1 MDMQGQEAAGATR
14 GELSAE
20 LTAARDAVTACVSAS
35 LDAATAITALPA
47 AVADTPQR
55 DRLSSGDTPH
65 PPQLDAGVGYAASGE
80 VLSGEGPEEVGGVG
94 EVGMETEGG
103 SALAT
108 AEPEAVRRAARWNS
122 WIEIC
127 RSIGSREGADAP
139 GPVLRELQA
148 VLRYWQ
154 GVAAVTVA
162 GLADAQVAIAAA
174 GTARPSTAQLEQT
187 MHAKQQV

>member
-1 MDMQGQEAAGATR
+1 MQGQEAAAATR

-47 AVADTPQR
+47 GAADTPQQ

-65 PPQLDAGVGYAASGE
+65 PPQLDAGVGDAASGE
-80 VLSGEGPEEVGGVG
+80 VLSGEGPEGVSGVG
-94 EVGMETEGG
+94 EAGTETEGG

-108 AEPEAVRRAARWNS
+108 AEPEAGRRAARWNS
-122 WIEIC
+122 SVEIC
-127 RSIGSREGADAP
+127 RSIGSREGADAL
-139 GPVLRELQA
+139 GPVLRELQE

-162 GLADAQVAIAAA
+162 GLADAQGAIAAD
-174 GTARPSTAQLEQT
+174 GTVRPSTAQLEQT
-187 MHAKQQV
+187 MQAKQQV